1 MSTKKKAAKKK
12 AVKKSTTNGSTG
24 RPSKFTGKKIA
35 KLVKE
40 NPRRKGSAGFKSFE
54 LIKNGMTYEAYIA
67 AGGRRTDLDWGIKHK
82 HVKVAA

>member
-12 AVKKSTTNGSTG
+12 AVKKSENGSTG
-24 RPSKFTGKKIA
+24 RPSKFTGKKIT

-40 NPRRKGSAGFKSFE
+40 NPRREGSAGFKSFA
-54 LIKNGMTYEAYIA
+54 LIQNGMTYEKYIA
-67 AGGRRTDLDWGIKHK
+67 AGGRRTDLDWSIKHK